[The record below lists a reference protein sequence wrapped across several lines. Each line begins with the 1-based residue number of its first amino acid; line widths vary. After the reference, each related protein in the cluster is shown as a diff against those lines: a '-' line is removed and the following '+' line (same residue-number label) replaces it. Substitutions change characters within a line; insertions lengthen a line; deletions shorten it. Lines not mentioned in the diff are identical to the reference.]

1 MNFDELQK
9 RINQLD
15 SNLSGEAVALLQLV
29 VRLSAE
35 GKVKNSIM
43 QNEIPDLLESVERSE
58 KLYREIEKRKFFLQ
72 FAKLINST
80 SSVKLKL
87 SNNTRSN
94 SRKKSEV
101 DEKINSLVSKINK
114 LLREDTPLDIDFKYQ
129 IISDGI
135 KILSYSGLTFDV
147 LKIPETIEGRSVVA
161 IADRAFEGNSMRSV
175 QIPSYVQEI
184 GEGAFQNCI
193 NLESITLP
201 PSLSSISDNC
211 FKNCT
216 SLREII
222 FNDGL
227 RIISKSAFHNV
238 AATKIIIPKS
248 VQAIYDN
255 AFQVS
260 APIKALF
267 EVDSKDLYVS
277 ESAFS
282 NSAILYYRHSE
293 IEEILKKTPA
303 KISGNVAEFIGDSTG
318 STLYKIR
325 YVVKNILIWSG
336 ATVVAAAMLLFSFIR
351 TPVGL
356 GAAGVA
362 AIYFAGSFVY
372 DKFFVEKDELLS
384 KVGSVAVQLNDDRGV
399 DQTVATYNSMIQRL
413 YDSSLKDKPNE
424 AKLLNQLFIKSC
436 VLEESDQISAYYYAT
451 LNTDDYICF
460 QANADGYI
468 SAAYIWIDK
477 NHSDIAMLV
486 LAVTLHSIINVSF
499 DDEFHKQI
507 LDKLAADGGNVM
519 FHSLQAK
526 RDFKVSSAKK
536 GDKYQYTI
544 QAFIK

>member
-1 MNFDELQK
+1 MNLEELRRRMNK
-9 RINQLD
+9 LD
-15 SNLSGEAVALLQLV
+15 SNLSADAFALLRLV
-29 VRLSAE
+29 IRLSTE

-43 QNEIPDLLESVERSE
+43 QNEIPALLESVERSE
-58 KLYREIEKRKFFLQ
+58 ELHREIEKRKFFLQ
-72 FAKLINST
+72 FAKLINSA
-80 SSVKLKL
+80 SSIKLKL

-94 SRKKSEV
+94 GRQKSEV

-147 LKIPETIEGRSVVA
+147 LKIPETIEDRSVVA
-161 IADRAFEGNSMRSV
+161 IAERAFQGNSMRVV
-175 QIPSYVQEI
+175 QLPSCLLEL

-193 NLESITLP
+193 NLESVTLP
-201 PSLSSISDNC
+201 PNLSSISDNC
-211 FKNCT
+211 FENCT

-227 RIISKSAFHNV
+227 STIGKSAFHNV
-238 AATKIIIPKS
+238 AATKITIPKS
-248 VQAIYDN
+248 VRAIYDN

-260 APIKALF
+260 VPIKALF
-267 EVDSKDLYVS
+267 EVKSKNLYVS

-282 NSAILYYRHSE
+282 GTAILYYRHSE

-303 KISGNVAEFIGDSTG
+303 KISGNVAEFIGDSTS

-336 ATVVAAAMLLFSFIR
+336 AAVVAVAMLLFSFIR

-372 DKFFVEKDELLS
+372 DKFFVEKDELLG

-399 DQTVATYNSMIQRL
+399 DQTVAAYNSMIQRL
-413 YDSSLKDKPNE
+413 YDSSLKDKSNE

-436 VLEESDQISAYYYAT
+436 VLEESDQTSAYYYAT

-477 NHSDIAMLV
+477 NHSDIAMPV
-486 LAVTLHSIINVSF
+486 LAATLHSVVNVSF
-499 DDEFHKQI
+499 DNEFNKQI
-507 LDKLAADGGNVM
+507 IDKLVENNGNVM

-544 QAFIK
+544 QAFID

>member
-1 MNFDELQK
+1 MNFDELQR

-43 QNEIPDLLESVERSE
+43 QNEIPDLLGSVERSE

-101 DEKINSLVSKINK
+101 DEKISSLVSKINK

-147 LKIPETIEGRSVVA
+147 LKIPETIEGRSLVA
-161 IADRAFEGNSMRSV
+161 IAERAFQGNSMRVV
-175 QIPSYVQEI
+175 QLPSCLLEL

-193 NLESITLP
+193 NLESVTLP
-201 PSLSSISDNC
+201 PNLSSISDNC
-211 FKNCT
+211 FENCT

-227 RIISKSAFHNV
+227 STIGKSAFHNV
-238 AATKIIIPKS
+238 AATKITIPKS
-248 VQAIYDN
+248 VRAIYDN

-260 APIKALF
+260 VPIKALF
-267 EVDSKDLYVS
+267 EVKSKNLYVS

-282 NSAILYYRHSE
+282 GTAILYCRHSE

-336 ATVVAAAMLLFSFIR
+336 AAVVAVAMLLFSFIR

-372 DKFFVEKDELLS
+372 DKFFVEKDELLG

-399 DQTVATYNSMIQRL
+399 DQTVAAYNSMIQRL
-413 YDSSLKDKPNE
+413 YDSSLKDKSNE

-436 VLEESDQISAYYYAT
+436 VLEESDQTSAYYYAT

-477 NHSDIAMLV
+477 NHSDIAMPV
-486 LAVTLHSIINVSF
+486 LAVTLHSVVNVSF
-499 DDEFHKQI
+499 DNEFNKQI
-507 LDKLAADGGNVM
+507 IDKLVENNGNVM

-544 QAFIK
+544 QAFID

>member
-43 QNEIPDLLESVERSE
+43 QNEIPDLLGSVERSE

-161 IADRAFEGNSMRSV
+161 IAERAFQGNSMRVV
-175 QIPSYVQEI
+175 QLPSCLLEL

-193 NLESITLP
+193 NLESVTLP
-201 PSLSSISDNC
+201 PNLSSISDNC
-211 FKNCT
+211 FENCT

-227 RIISKSAFHNV
+227 STIGKSAFHNV
-238 AATKIIIPKS
+238 AATKITIPKS
-248 VQAIYDN
+248 VRAIYDN

-260 APIKALF
+260 VPIKALF
-267 EVDSKDLYVS
+267 EVKSKNLYVS

-282 NSAILYYRHSE
+282 GTAILYYRHSE

-336 ATVVAAAMLLFSFIR
+336 AAVVAVAMLLFSFIR

-372 DKFFVEKDELLS
+372 DKFFVEKDELLG

-399 DQTVATYNSMIQRL
+399 DQTVVAYNSIIQKL
-413 YDSSLKDKPNE
+413 YDSSLKENPTE
-424 AKLLNQLFIKSC
+424 AKLFNELFIKSC
-436 VLEESDQISAYYYAT
+436 VLEERDQTSAYYYAT
-451 LNTDDYICF
+451 LNNDDYICF

-468 SAAYIWIDK
+468 SATHIWIDE
-477 NHSDIAMLV
+477 NHRNIIMPV
-486 LAVTLHSIINVSF
+486 LAVTLHSVVNVSF
-499 DDEFHKQI
+499 DNEFNKQI
-507 LDKLAADGGNVM
+507 IDKLVENNGNVM

-544 QAFIK
+544 QAFID

>member
-1 MNFDELQK
+1 MNLEELRRRMNK
-9 RINQLD
+9 LD
-15 SNLSGEAVALLQLV
+15 SNLSADAFALLRLV
-29 VRLSAE
+29 IRLSTE

-43 QNEIPDLLESVERSE
+43 QNEIPALLESVERSE
-58 KLYREIEKRKFFLQ
+58 ELHREIEKRKFFLQ
-72 FAKLINST
+72 FAKLINSA
-80 SSVKLKL
+80 SSIKLKL

-94 SRKKSEV
+94 GRQKSEV

-147 LKIPETIEGRSVVA
+147 LKIPETIEDRSVVA
-161 IADRAFEGNSMRSV
+161 IAERAFQGNSMRVV
-175 QIPSYVQEI
+175 QLPSCLLEL

-193 NLESITLP
+193 NLESVTLP
-201 PSLSSISDNC
+201 PNLSSISDNC
-211 FKNCT
+211 FENCT

-227 RIISKSAFHNV
+227 STIGKSAFHNV
-238 AATKIIIPKS
+238 AATKITIPKS
-248 VQAIYDN
+248 VRAIYDN

-260 APIKALF
+260 VPIKALF
-267 EVDSKDLYVS
+267 EVKSKNLYVS

-282 NSAILYYRHSE
+282 GTAILYYRHSE

-336 ATVVAAAMLLFSFIR
+336 AAVVAVAMLLFSFIR

-372 DKFFVEKDELLS
+372 DKFFVEKDELLG

-399 DQTVATYNSMIQRL
+399 DQTVAAYNSMIQRL
-413 YDSSLKDKPNE
+413 YDSSLKDKSNE

-436 VLEESDQISAYYYAT
+436 VLEESDQTSAYYYAT

-477 NHSDIAMLV
+477 NHSDIAMPV
-486 LAVTLHSIINVSF
+486 LAATLHSVVNVSF
-499 DDEFHKQI
+499 DNEFNKQI
-507 LDKLAADGGNVM
+507 IDKLVENNGNVM

-544 QAFIK
+544 QAFID